1 MSAARELGAISLASI
16 GPSAGFELS
25 LRHGRDP
32 ACAECGVN
40 ALNREAGLAIIRDNG
55 SHGTFIIQHVG
66 SPVHAGS
73 NLDARGPMIRQ
84 HLAGKRKS
92 PESKHVGRP
101 VHAGSSLDDLDPTI
115 HLH

>member
-16 GPSAGFELS
+16 GHPPASNSASGMAE
-25 LRHGRDP
+25 DP

-66 SPVHAGS
+66 S
-73 NLDARGPMIRQ
+73 L
-84 HLAGKRKS
+84 
-92 PESKHVGRP
+92 